1 MSMPVLVMAMWGE
14 CHDKKRKE
22 VDKMI
27 SRCLKGATVNNLFL
41 LITQNKIHIIPR
53 IDNFKVLFSSGLKI
67 LPSKAIGQ
75 TPKIPEP
82 GRRNS
87 LLSCWQCCTRDFQNI
102 QPIDISHGYLRAAE
116 GK

>member
-1 MSMPVLVMAMWGE
+1 MWGE

-22 VDKMI
+22 VGKMI
-27 SRCLKGATVNNLFL
+27 SRCLKGATMNNLFL
-41 LITQNKIHIIPR
+41 LTTQNIIHIIPR
-53 IDNFKVLFSSGLKI
+53 IDNFKELFSSGLML

-87 LLSCWQCCTRDFQNI
+87 LLSCWQCCIGDYQNI
-102 QPIDISHGYLRAAE
+102 QPIDISLGYLRAVE